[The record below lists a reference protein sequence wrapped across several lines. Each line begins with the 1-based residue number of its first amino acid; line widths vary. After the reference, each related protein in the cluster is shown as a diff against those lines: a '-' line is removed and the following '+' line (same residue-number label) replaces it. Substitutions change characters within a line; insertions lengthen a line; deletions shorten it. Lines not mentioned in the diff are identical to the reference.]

1 VSRLRNPMRPAQT
14 AFAALSKTFVDVN
27 QKINN
32 YQIEYFS
39 QIAIKQSI
47 IN

>member
-1 VSRLRNPMRPAQT
+1 VSGLRHSLSPAQT
-14 AFAALSKTFVDVN
+14 AFAALSKAPVDVN
-27 QKINN
+27 HKLNK